1 MLSGLFENKR
11 VAGFWQQVGQVFRIY
26 LYDKQSQMK
35 TKKEKEKV
43 AEKTNGHETITGAE
57 AILRVLVEEGVDTI
71 FGYPGGAI
79 MPVYDKLLDYQ
90 DQLHHFLTRHEQ
102 GAAHAAQAYAMV
114 TGKPGICF
122 ATSGPGATN
131 LITGIA
137 NAYLDSVPMVFI
149 TAQVV
154 SNLIGTDAFQETDII
169 GVSMPVTKW
178 NAQVKK
184 AKDIPE
190 TLAKAFFI
198 ARTGRPGPVL
208 IDITKDAQFEKLD
221 FRYSKC
227 NYLRSYNPDLPLRT
241 RAIESAAIMI
251 NHAEKPLILAGHGVL
266 ISGAEKE
273 LLQFAEKAEIPV
285 ALTLLG
291 LSAFPTAHRLYAGF
305 VGMHGNY
312 APNLLTNEADLI
324 IAVGMRF
331 DDRVTG
337 NLKKYAKNARII
349 HIEIDEAEI
358 NKNVTVD
365 LEINNDA
372 RDVLRHLIPLVNKGT
387 HENWIR
393 EFRILDR
400 TESEKVIKPETVPA
414 GGEIKMGEVISL
426 VSELTKGDAIAVTDV
441 GQNQM
446 SVARYFKF
454 SNPNSLV
461 TSGGMGTMGFGLPAS
476 IGAKVGKPEKQV
488 VAFIGDGGFQMT
500 IQELGTILHYGI
512 AVKLIILNN
521 GFLGMVRQ
529 WQDMFFSKRYASTEL
544 VNPDFVTIA
553 GAYGIPAKTVSERE
567 DLKDSVKEML
577 DAEGP
582 FILDIRI
589 DREANVLPMI
599 EPGASVSEVTLTYK

>member
-1 MLSGLFENKR
+1 
-11 VAGFWQQVGQVFRIY
+11 
-26 LYDKQSQMK
+26 MK
-35 TKKEKEKV
+35 TKKENEKL
-43 AEKTNGHETITGAE
+43 AGGANGVETITGAE
-57 AILRVLVEEGVDTI
+57 AILRSLVEEGADTI

-90 DQLHHFLTRHEQ
+90 EKLQHILTRHEQ

-114 TGKPGICF
+114 TGKPGVCF

-178 NAQVKK
+178 NAQIKK

-208 IDITKDAQFEKLD
+208 IDITKDAQIDKLE
-221 FRYSKC
+221 FKYSKC
-227 NYLRSYNPDLPLRT
+227 NYLRSYNPNLPLRT

-273 LLQFAEKAEIPV
+273 LLQFAEKTGIPV

-305 VGMHGNY
+305 IGMHGNY
-312 APNLLTNEADLI
+312 APNILTNEADLI
-324 IAVGMRF
+324 IAIGMRF

-349 HIEIDEAEI
+349 HIEIDEAEL

-372 RDVLRHLIPLVNKGT
+372 REVLKYLIPLVSEKN

-400 TESEKVIKPETVPA
+400 TENEKVIKPETRPEE
-414 GGEIKMGEVISL
+414 GEIKMGEVIRL
-426 VSELTKGDAIAVTDV
+426 VSELTGGDAIVVTDV

-446 SVARYFKF
+446 SAARYFKF
-454 SNPNSLV
+454 ANPNSLV
-461 TSGGMGTMGFGLPAS
+461 TSGGMGTMGFGLPAA
-476 IGAKVGKPEKQV
+476 IGAKVGRPEKQV
-488 VAFIGDGGFQMT
+488 IAFIGDGGFQMT
-500 IQELGTILHYGI
+500 IQELGTILHFGM
-512 AVKLIILNN
+512 AVKLVILNN

-553 GAYGIPAKTVSERE
+553 KAYGIPAGTVSERK
-567 DLKDSVKEML
+567 DLKKSLEEML
-577 DAEGP
+577 NAAGP
-582 FILDIRI
+582 YILEVKI

-599 EPGASVSEVTLTYK
+599 EPGASVSEITLTY